1 MSEQQA
7 TRPLS
12 PLSIGPDEPY
22 SEPKRFARKM
32 NLPRYLS
39 LANSSPVVVKQ
50 FLQLLLL
57 LFYPFWVVWVALRAL
72 TFFVFWLLFW
82 PMRSYQAKHHPEDAA
97 RAQARRLE

>member
-1 MSEQQA
+1 MSEPLVA
-7 TRPLS
+7 RPLS

-57 LFYPFWVVWVALRAL
+57 LFYPVWVLWVAIRAVCFFAFWAL
-72 TFFVFWLLFW
+72 FY
-82 PMRSYQAKHHPEDAA
+82 PMRAYQEKHHPEDAA
-97 RAQARRLE
+97 RARARRLP